1 MGNTTAD
8 PGVALLGLGRDKEP
22 AGVGEAQHLPA
33 APVSVGSSASLMPC
47 KSFSEKGL
55 PSLGLPQYLPHRML
69 SSMCPVRLCHPPI
82 HCSSQRAHIC
92 ALSPGPGEVEGAH
105 RMVHL

>member
-8 PGVALLGLGRDKEP
+8 PGVAHLGLGRDKEP
-22 AGVGEAQHLPA
+22 AGVGEAQQHLSA

-55 PSLGLPQYLPHRML
+55 PSLGLP
-69 SSMCPVRLCHPPI
+69 
-82 HCSSQRAHIC
+82 
-92 ALSPGPGEVEGAH
+92 
-105 RMVHL
+105 